1 MEAEPGLR
9 ARKKQRTRE
18 LISETARRLFVE
30 RGFDAVPVA
39 EVARAAEVSEATV
52 FNYFPTKEDLVFQGM
67 ETFETDLLRVVRDR
81 PPGQSILAAFSSFV
95 LEPRGFLAAD
105 DKTSAEDL
113 IGMARM
119 MATSPALLVREGEIL
134 VRYAASL
141 GALLAEEMA
150 APSDDLQPW
159 TVAHALMGIHR
170 ALIDLV
176 RVRLGQGSTDRAVLA
191 REVKTQGQRAVMI
204 LEQGLADYG
213 VKAAP
218 RPRPRSRS
226 G

>member
-1 MEAEPGLR
+1 
-9 ARKKQRTRE
+9 
-18 LISETARRLFVE
+18 
-30 RGFDAVPVA
+30 
-39 EVARAAEVSEATV
+39 
-52 FNYFPTKEDLVFQGM
+52 
-67 ETFETDLLRVVRDR
+67 
-81 PPGQSILAAFSSFV
+81 
-95 LEPRGFLAAD
+95 
-105 DKTSAEDL
+105 
-113 IGMARM
+113 MARM